1 MEKIIKIDGKDVRF
15 VANAATPRIYR
26 NVYKR
31 DMLMDMQT
39 LINDVQETKDN
50 NDSLSLKTLQIFE
63 NAAYIMAKQGDR
75 IHVPANPDE
84 WFENFEI
91 FSIYEILPEIAELW
105 EKSTKTLRTPKK
117 KED

>member
-1 MEKIIKIDGKDVRF
+1 MEKIINIDGKDVRF

-31 DMLMDMQT
+31 DMLLDMQT
-39 LINDVQETKDN
+39 LINDVQNSKEDET
-50 NDSLSLKTLQIFE
+50 LSLKTLQIFE

-75 IHVPANPDE
+75 LNVPSNPDE

-105 EKSTKTLRTPKK
+105 EKSTKTLRVPKK
-117 KED
+117 KAD